1 MINKWLIYELIISL
15 PLEWWQVIII
25 SLHAHDTIS
34 LSLSLSLS
42 LAGRDIGSPREDSS
56 WLQMNL

>member
-34 LSLSLSLS
+34 L
-42 LAGRDIGSPREDSS
+42 AGRDTGSPREDSS

>member
-15 PLEWWQVIII
+15 PLEWWQVTII

-42 LAGRDIGSPREDSS
+42 RRQDIGSPHEDSS